1 MSVTLVTGGNG
12 FVGRH
17 LVAELV
23 RRGVPVRATVRTR
36 ANVAAGVDMRV
47 IEDLVSYREL
57 DALLRDVDC
66 VIHLAARA
74 HVTEDRADDNYE
86 LYRIGNEVLTA
97 RLANAA
103 AANGVRRFVLMSTI
117 KVFGEVDRGRPFAV
131 GDTPRPVDAYGRS
144 KLQAEYELWAAC
156 AADKL
161 AGVVVRSPLVYG
173 PAVRANF
180 LRLMRLVERELP
192 LPLAGVRNRR
202 SLVSTDNLVDLLCRC
217 REQGAAAG
225 GTFLV
230 SDGEDLSTPELM
242 GKVARAMRR
251 RARLFAVPPAALRLA
266 GRLLGRSAEVAR
278 LIESLS
284 LDIAATRSTLA
295 WSPPLTVD
303 EALQRTVDRYLETKA
318 SPAAAGDAS
327 GGRS

>member
-1 MSVTLVTGGNG
+1 MSVTLVTGGGG

-23 RRGVPVRATVRTR
+23 RRSVPVRTTVRTR
-36 ANVAAGVDMRV
+36 IDFAPEVDVRV
-47 IEDLVSYREL
+47 IEDLAGHGEL
-57 DALLRDVDC
+57 DSLLRDVDC
-66 VIHLAARA
+66 VMHLAARA
-74 HVTEDRADDNYE
+74 HVTADRADDNYE
-86 LYRIGNEVLTA
+86 LYRIGNEVMTA
-97 RLANAA
+97 RLAAAA

-117 KVFGEVDRGRPFAV
+117 KVFGEVDRGRPFAA
-131 GDTPRPVDAYGRS
+131 GDTPMPVDAYGRS
-144 KLQAEYELWAAC
+144 KLQAERALWTAC
-156 AADKL
+156 EAGKL
-161 AGVVVRSPLVYG
+161 TGVVVRSPLVYG
-173 PAVRANF
+173 PTVRANF
-180 LRLMRLVERELP
+180 LRLMRLIDRELP
-192 LPLAGVRNRR
+192 LPLASVRNRR

-266 GRLLGRSAEVAR
+266 GGLLGRSAEVAR

-295 WSPPLTVD
+295 WNPPSTVD
-303 EALQRTVDRYLETKA
+303 EALQKTVDCYLETRE
-318 SPAAAGDAS
+318 SLSSAGTES